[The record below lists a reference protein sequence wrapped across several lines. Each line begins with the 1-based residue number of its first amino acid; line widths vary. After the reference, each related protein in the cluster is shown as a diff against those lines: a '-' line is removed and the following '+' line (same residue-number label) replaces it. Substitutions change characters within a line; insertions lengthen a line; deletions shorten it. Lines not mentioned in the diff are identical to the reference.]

1 MESDTMCLMV
11 RILYKFNTLEAF
23 ERAVRTIECNWGD
36 KLIKGRVAYNNY
48 KIKLTWSNLFTEL
61 SAAKSQNP
69 AKIHGLIA
77 VENQ

>member
-1 MESDTMCLMV
+1 MCLMV
-11 RILYKFNTLEAF
+11 RILYKFNSLEAF

-36 KLIKGRVAYNNY
+36 KLIRGRIAYNNS
-48 KIKLTWSNLFTEL
+48 KIKLTWENLFTEL
-61 SAAKSQNP
+61 SAAKAQNP